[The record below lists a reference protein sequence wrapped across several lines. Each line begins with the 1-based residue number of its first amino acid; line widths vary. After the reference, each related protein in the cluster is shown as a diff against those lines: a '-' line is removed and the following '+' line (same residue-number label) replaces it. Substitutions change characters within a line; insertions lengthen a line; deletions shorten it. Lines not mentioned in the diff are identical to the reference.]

1 MKPSGHEMNRSGV
14 TLKVKRSR
22 NANRQRKEPV
32 VLAKV
37 IFRMDD
43 LVYFAILRGEI
54 FLSCLRRLF
63 FLSFFFL
70 FFFPGTRLPWTF
82 IRQTF
87 AHISHPLFLFVRP
100 FFFIRNK
107 PRYIYCQENGENS
120 TEDLNLVLR
129 AFVCL
134 PFSFL
139 DTWACLSKGED
150 MFKQGDR

>member
-1 MKPSGHEMNRSGV
+1 MKPSGREMNRSGV

-63 FLSFFFL
+63 FLSFL
-70 FFFPGTRLPWTF
+70 FFPRYSTTLDIYQTNI
-82 IRQTF
+82 IRPV
-87 AHISHPLFLFVRP
+87 SHPLFLFVRP
-100 FFFIRNK
+100 FFLFETNLDVHTHIH
-107 PRYIYCQENGENS
+107 IYATLLRKRRENS
-120 TEDLNLVLR
+120 AEDLNLVLR

-134 PFSFL
+134 PFSFV
-139 DTWACLSKGED
+139 GV
-150 MFKQGDR
+150 FK

>member
-1 MKPSGHEMNRSGV
+1 MKPSGREMNRSGV

-63 FLSFFFL
+63 FLSFL
-70 FFFPGTRLPWTF
+70 FFPRYSTTLDIYQTNI
-82 IRQTF
+82 IRPV
-87 AHISHPLFLFVRP
+87 SHPLFLFVRL
-100 FFFIRNK
+100 FSIRNK
-107 PRYIYCQENGENS
+107 PGCTYTYTYICYVATK
-120 TEDLNLVLR
+120 TEREFSGGSESRVTSICLLAV
-129 AFVCL
+129 FVR
-134 PFSFL
+134 
-139 DTWACLSKGED
+139 G
-150 MFKQGDR
+150 RV

>member
-1 MKPSGHEMNRSGV
+1 MNRSGV

-43 LVYFAILRGEI
+43 LVYLAILRGEI

-63 FLSFFFL
+63 FLSFFF
-70 FFFPGTRLPWTF
+70 FFPSPLGTRLPLDIYQTN
-82 IRQTF
+82 IRP
-87 AHISHPLFLFVRP
+87 HLSSPIFVCPP

-107 PRYIYCQENGENS
+107 PGCTYTCTYIYCYENGENS
-120 TEDLNLVLR
+120 EEDLNLVLR

-150 MFKQGDR
+150 VFKQGDR

>member
-1 MKPSGHEMNRSGV
+1 MKPSGREMNRSGV

-63 FLSFFFL
+63 FLSFL
-70 FFFPGTRLPWTF
+70 FFPRYSTTLDIYQTNIIRPRLSSP
-82 IRQTF
+82 I
-87 AHISHPLFLFVRP
+87 FVCPP
-100 FFFIRNK
+100 FFSIRNK
-107 PRYIYCQENGENS
+107 PGCTYTYTYICYVATK
-120 TEDLNLVLR
+120 TEREFSGGSESRVTSICLLAV
-129 AFVCL
+129 FVR
-134 PFSFL
+134 
-139 DTWACLSKGED
+139 G
-150 MFKQGDR
+150 RV